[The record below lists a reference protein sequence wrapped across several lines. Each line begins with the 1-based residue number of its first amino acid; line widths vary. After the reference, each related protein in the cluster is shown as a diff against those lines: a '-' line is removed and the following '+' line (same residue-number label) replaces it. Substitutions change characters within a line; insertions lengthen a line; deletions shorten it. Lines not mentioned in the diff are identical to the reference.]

1 MFCLVIFVAVLQFK
15 SGRDY
20 PVKINVSFL
29 MRDAGEMDANTGC
42 LPTSIKSLND
52 RFYQMKPESNTCNK
66 KIPASFT
73 EVYEAPTNVSPDFK
87 RFVLNRSAPIL
98 VTIGR
103 NPLDKNSFGVI
114 ISNLNK
120 AGVKTFDKTYRNS
133 DPVPFNGD
141 SLFLGFKTYNYG

>member
-1 MFCLVIFVAVLQFK
+1 MSRKTSISSMIMPVAFPLVVLVMLVLLVIFVAVLQFK

-66 KIPASFT
+66 KFRHHLQRCMRHQPMFHLT
-73 EVYEAPTNVSPDFK
+73 LKDLCLT
-87 RFVLNRSAPIL
+87 
-98 VTIGR
+98 
-103 NPLDKNSFGVI
+103 
-114 ISNLNK
+114 
-120 AGVKTFDKTYRNS
+120 
-133 DPVPFNGD
+133 VPRP
-141 SLFLGFKTYNYG
+141 YW